1 MQVEFVSLLFIIIYK
16 NQNNFKD
23 QLEKKQTSH

>member
-16 NQNNFKD
+16 NQNNLKD